1 MSGTS
6 MATPHVTGAAALYK
20 SLHPGATPSDI
31 KNALLSSGSTPST
44 VCDGNGHGYF
54 TGDKDSIAEPLL
66 YVASSSSVDATP
78 PTVTSTNPASGA
90 TGFPVASSITATF
103 SEAVQPATIT
113 TSTYTLKNSAGTPIA
128 GTVSISPDNKVA
140 TIDRSYFL
148 IASTYYTGT
157 SSSALKDISD

>member
-44 VCDGNGHGYF
+44 ICDGKGHGYF
-54 TGDKDSIAEPLL
+54 TADKDSIAEPLL
-66 YVASSSSVDATP
+66 YVASSSVDTTP

-90 TGFPVASSITATF
+90 TGFPVALQLQLHLAK
-103 SEAVQPATIT
+103 Q
-113 TSTYTLKNSAGTPIA
+113 Y
-128 GTVSISPDNKVA
+128 
-140 TIDRSYFL
+140 R
-148 IASTYYTGT
+148 
-157 SSSALKDISD
+157 ALLSLRLRIL